1 MQLIIP
7 FKTLFCW
14 VSSLMYDIMII
25 IQLLIFSSCT
35 RYILLENL
43 IELPVC
49 VPIVSVAMTGRR
61 ASAEARRAPPGVV
74 GAASAA
80 AGEVETWSRGQRRS
94 RGCPSDIGAI
104 SVRVG
109 IVIFLGVT
117 PSSRTSGMRH
127 KISPSTQILHGCLR
141 LPRTHPPHVA
151 TGSALLAE
159 FSNILAL

>member
-1 MQLIIP
+1 
-7 FKTLFCW
+7 
-14 VSSLMYDIMII
+14 MII

-80 AGEVETWSRGQRRS
+80 AGEEET
-94 RGCPSDIGAI
+94 
-104 SVRVG
+104 
-109 IVIFLGVT
+109 
-117 PSSRTSGMRH
+117 
-127 KISPSTQILHGCLR
+127 
-141 LPRTHPPHVA
+141 
-151 TGSALLAE
+151 
-159 FSNILAL
+159 